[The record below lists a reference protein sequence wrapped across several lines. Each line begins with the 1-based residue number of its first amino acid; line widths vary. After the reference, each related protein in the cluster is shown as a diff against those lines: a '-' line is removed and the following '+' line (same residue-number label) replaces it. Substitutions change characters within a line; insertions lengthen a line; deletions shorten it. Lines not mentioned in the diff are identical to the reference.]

1 MESQIYISGLAFG
14 PEASGIGVCVCV
26 CIYIYASFSRPLTEN
41 NETQPQSPAT
51 KSFSL
56 KFLL

>member
-26 CIYIYASFSRPLTEN
+26 CMQVLVVH
-41 NETQPQSPAT
+41 
-51 KSFSL
+51 
-56 KFLL
+56 